1 MAAVPALAQEDPF
14 AAAQAQFAAV
24 VASLRSQEA
33 RALTHSDLEREI
45 EAQGHELLRLLYQ
58 GHLDARGPGAAAG
71 PVCGADG
78 VARGPARL
86 PPRAPATGFGPG
98 AGRRRPP
105 HPAPPVPKRQVEA
118 LVARAAQDFDTFY
131 AGREAPAAA
140 GGPTGAVL
148 VLTVDGKGGVMR
160 PADLREPT
168 RTAAAQRTHKLATR
182 LSKGEK
188 RHAKRMATV
197 AAVYTIAP
205 CVRTPEQGAR
215 RLAPARAAGA
225 AR

>member
-78 VARGPARL
+78 VARGQARL
-86 PPRAPATGFGPG
+86 PPRAPAPGVGPG
-98 AGRRRPP
+98 
-105 HPAPPVPKRQVEA
+105 
-118 LVARAAQDFDTFY
+118 
-131 AGREAPAAA
+131 
-140 GGPTGAVL
+140 
-148 VLTVDGKGGVMR
+148 TV
-160 PADLREPT
+160 
-168 RTAAAQRTHKLATR
+168 
-182 LSKGEK
+182 
-188 RHAKRMATV
+188 
-197 AAVYTIAP
+197 
-205 CVRTPEQGAR
+205 R
-215 RLAPARAAGA
+215 RLGYGAAGA
-225 AR
+225 ASLHPQDAALNLPPERYSHEL